1 MAKRQ
6 DLYEEVSLMTK
17 KSNVALVTTF
27 LQLSTKEELTKN
39 NSKELWKLRRTLES
53 RGLNPASSHLMD
65 CAIILD
71 NRPQVEGYLT
81 RSNDKE
87 MHFARKSNGRNT
99 GKIKANALEA
109 EALKELG
116 LTTTDPRF
124 ISKMLAN
131 ITAYKKAVEK
141 MKSTRRVNNMRALS
155 DEAYSRAVKEF
166 EREERDDEELAP
178 QPQIDYDAITAFA
191 TQVFMPA

>member
-1 MAKRQ
+1 
-6 DLYEEVSLMTK
+6 MTK
-17 KSNVALVTTF
+17 KSNVALVTAYF
-27 LQLSTKEELTKN
+27 QLSTKEELTKKD
-39 NSKELWKLRRTLES
+39 SKEIWKIRRTLES

-71 NRPQVEGYLT
+71 NRSQIEGYLT

-116 LTTTDPRF
+116 LSTTDPKL
-124 ISKMLAN
+124 ISNMLTN

-141 MKSTRRVNNMRALS
+141 MKSTRRVNNMRALN
-155 DEAYSRAVKEF
+155 DEVYLETLKEV
-166 EREERDDEELAP
+166 EQEEPVEDTSPEP
-178 QPQIDYDAITAFA
+178 IDYDAITEFA
-191 TQVFMPA
+191 TRAFMAV

>member
-1 MAKRQ
+1 
-6 DLYEEVSLMTK
+6 MTK

-71 NRPQVEGYLT
+71 NRPRVEGYLT